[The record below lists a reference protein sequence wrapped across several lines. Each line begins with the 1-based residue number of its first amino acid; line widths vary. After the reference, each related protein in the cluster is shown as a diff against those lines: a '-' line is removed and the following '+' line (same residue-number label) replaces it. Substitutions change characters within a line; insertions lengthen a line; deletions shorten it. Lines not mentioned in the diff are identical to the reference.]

1 MYEKLGKWQ
10 SHGLIKFLLVVFCHI
25 KRGFAGGPK
34 SKKMTMPDNM
44 SSY

>member
-1 MYEKLGKWQ
+1 MG
-10 SHGLIKFLLVVFCHI
+10 GLIFESDKEFHLSVTPIVQV

-34 SKKMTMPDNM
+34 FEKMTMPDNM